1 MFKHF
6 PTNHVWNLSVDPA
19 IEMGARIREI
29 EAMCAPPHEA
39 ARQPDAVAWLAF
51 RQGWERMA
59 GQLCDQRRSRAVQPA
74 ARPAFRP

>member
-1 MFKHF
+1 MFKHS
-6 PTNHVWNLSVDPA
+6 PTNHAWNLSFDPA
-19 IEMGARIREI
+19 IEMGARIGEI

-39 ARQPDAVAWLAF
+39 ARQPDAVASLAF

-59 GQLCDQRRSRAVQPA
+59 GQVCDQCRSRAAQPS